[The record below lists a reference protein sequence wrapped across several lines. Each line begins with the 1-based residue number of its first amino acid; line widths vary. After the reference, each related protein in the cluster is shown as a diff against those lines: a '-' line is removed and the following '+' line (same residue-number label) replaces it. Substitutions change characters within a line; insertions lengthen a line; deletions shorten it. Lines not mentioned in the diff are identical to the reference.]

1 MLNSEVILQNKRR
14 CQNNL
19 LFSIIISIIIFIVSM
34 TVLSLVSFNYSIQKS
49 EFNDNCL
56 FVESLPN
63 NLITFG
69 NVIKI
74 LQFVQEI
81 RISGDIKID
90 EFELLNFYNKRILSC
105 CLNEIVNVTISSSVL
120 KAKNVIFIVNE
131 IFPLNESCMITN
143 ITDSYYIGNNIID
156 CESQNYDEFITEINF
171 REKIISLKNTF
182 LASCPVYDYFNNVL
196 TSLSVSSSFFTAY
209 NFIVNIKSI
218 FEL

>member
-1 MLNSEVILQNKRR
+1 
-14 CQNNL
+14 
-19 LFSIIISIIIFIVSM
+19 M
-34 TVLSLVSFNYSIQKS
+34 TMLSLVSFNYSIQKS